1 MMAIAKGMENEEGS
15 LYKYSPYQTLIATQ
29 MCTDKNKNCGK
40 KIPAGNGK
48 TFWIIKLVKGWS
60 QKFIKSLIVV
70 TNEMIYQ

>member
-48 TFWIIKLVKGWS
+48 TF
-60 QKFIKSLIVV
+60 
-70 TNEMIYQ
+70 